1 MKKEI
6 HDFLHQGSNLN
17 SKLVYNQKILVI
29 TLILKTA
36 IMDKTDNYSLSVDYK
51 AISHVENYIENLFRR
66 WAINEIYLGNIITSF
81 SNLIHLVSEIQG
93 DCIIEITS
101 HTENEEIY
109 FNFNGLHQPILKLFF
124 SEYQLRDIKDT
135 STQSVFLIQ
144 KVADNITVEDE
155 HLILQFSIG
164 ALPDEFI
171 NSRKTIIEKS
181 SPKQLHKT
189 RVK

>member
-1 MKKEI
+1 
-6 HDFLHQGSNLN
+6 
-17 SKLVYNQKILVI
+17 
-29 TLILKTA
+29 
-36 IMDKTDNYSLSVDYK
+36 MDKTDNYSLSVDYK
-51 AISHVENYIENLFRR
+51 AISHAENYIENLFRQ

-81 SNLIHLVSEIQG
+81 SNLIHLVSEVQR
-93 DCIIEITS
+93 DCVIEITS

-109 FNFNGLHQPILKLFF
+109 FNFNGLHQSILKLFF
-124 SEYQLRDIKDT
+124 SEYQLQDIKDT

-171 NSRKTIIEKS
+171 NSRKQSLKNHRQNSFTK
-181 SPKQLHKT
+181 
-189 RVK
+189 